1 MTNMKKTLIT
11 SLAVFGLFST
21 ILCGCVKSAPIV
33 VDDTNKQVATV
44 KNSVATT
51 NVQQST
57 EYNQF
62 QDFFT
67 PAFQLI
73 WNDFSDKLV
82 KGNVSLV
89 GGNPE
94 IVNDLNQKRLKE
106 SMVSKNDLYKTI
118 GKQTFA
124 TKKKIEKELKR
135 KFHEKIK
142 LLDAIEWTKKADDRY
157 VLYAMFKK
165 DVLFSK
171 AYMDLNSQP
180 FNNSKDYY
188 KYFGVTTNTENY
200 KNYVA
205 PVYYNNSNDF
215 AVKLATKSGDEIIL
229 VTDNTNRKV
238 FEIWDDFYKNQLSK
252 KSNLKFDSDSELIIP
267 QIDFKKSI
275 KYDKITGK
283 RIVNTNLVID
293 SALED
298 IEFSLDKN
306 GAKIRNEA
314 VMSVARMALVPEEI
328 KRIYKFNKPFV
339 LYIRSK
345 NADVPYFA
353 LKIKD
358 TKYLKKSR

>member
-1 MTNMKKTLIT
+1 MRKIKKTLIT
-11 SLAVFGLFST
+11 SLAVLGLFST
-21 ILCGCVKSAPIV
+21 LLCGCAKGTPAAADKQSAN
-33 VDDTNKQVATV
+33 NKVEAATL
-44 KNSVATT
+44 
-51 NVQQST
+51 QQAH

-82 KGNVSLV
+82 KGNVVLV
-89 GGNPE
+89 GGNPD
-94 IVNDLNQKRLKE
+94 IVNDLNKKRLKE

-135 KFHEKIK
+135 KFHEKSN
-142 LLDAIEWTKKADDRY
+142 LLESIEWTKKADDRY

-180 FNNSKDYY
+180 FNNSKDYF

-200 KNYVA
+200 KNFVS

-238 FEIWDDFYKNQLSK
+238 FEIWDDFYQNKLSK
-252 KSNLKFDSDSELIIP
+252 KTNLEFDSEAELIIP

-283 RIVNTNLVID
+283 RIVNTNLVVD

-314 VMSVARMALVPEEI
+314 VMSVTKMALFPEDI
-328 KRIYKFNKPFV
+328 KKIYKFDKPFV

-358 TKYLKKSR
+358 TTYLKKSK